1 MQTRKPL
8 RLKGYDYATSG
19 AYFVTVCTRN
29 KSWLFGENDS
39 LAICAPV
46 LVGRDPCVP
55 PPIATQNDSRVNM
68 AREIISHWIDR
79 IPSKFPNWTVDKWVV
94 MPNHIH
100 LLLQLHAGD
109 AAGHIGPA
117 LQDVIRW
124 YKTMTTNACIQAVKN
139 GKMRPFEKTI
149 WQTSFYDEVIRDE
162 SHYLRIW
169 QYIDDNGR
177 GFRPALISF

>member
-46 LVGRDPCVP
+46 LVERDPCVP

-100 LLLQLHAGD
+100 LIVEKENILNSVLSND
-109 AAGHIGPA
+109 
-117 LQDVIRW
+117 IRSF
-124 YKTMTTNACIQAVKN
+124 KTLVTKEVGFQ
-139 GKMRPFEKTI
+139 I
-149 WQTSFYDEVIRDE
+149 WQSSFYDHIIRDDYDYNV
-162 SHYLRIW
+162 HL
-169 QYIDDNGR
+169 QYINDNPIKWCEDKYYCG
-177 GFRPALISF
+177 